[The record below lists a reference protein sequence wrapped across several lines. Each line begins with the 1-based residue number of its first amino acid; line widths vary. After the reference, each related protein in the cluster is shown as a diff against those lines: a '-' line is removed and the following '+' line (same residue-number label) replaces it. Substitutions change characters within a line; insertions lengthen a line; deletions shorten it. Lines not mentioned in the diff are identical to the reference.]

1 MPLASNLGL
10 AATVMVPGGY
20 RPDELLL
27 TVAPYP
33 DTPPYSIEGMYF
45 YTINQ
50 IESTDK

>member
-1 MPLASNLGL
+1 MPLDSNLGL
-10 AATVMVPGGY
+10 AGRMMAPGHY

-27 TVAPYP
+27 ALAPYP

-50 IESTDK
+50 IKSTDK